1 MIKYLIL
8 SFRRGIIKIK
18 ENPQLAYT
26 LFTAVVIFF
35 AFLFTSNNF
44 LIIAKDAQER
54 LINARAGSIHDVFS
68 EFAFDYIDNP
78 EFLSSKIKEISEKN
92 KTISEFKVVV
102 FDNNQ
107 RVVIASLKED
117 EVNSIDDNPEVN
129 FLYNL
134 AWAQKNQPFT
144 KEIQENGERFFET
157 VQAISD
163 DEGTVVGAVYTKQT
177 LSQADKQLSENMF
190 SGIITL
196 IIVLLLIM
204 FLFFRNAKTIDY
216 MVLYRRMEEVSKI
229 KDDFLSIAT
238 HELRTPLTVI
248 RGYADLLKSSKNIK
262 PEDKKVID
270 IIDLQ
275 SKRLSLLIDD
285 ILCVPKLEQGKMDFV
300 FEKFDPKDEI
310 KDTIDSFEYTA
321 NEKGLKLI
329 NDIQETGIINV
340 DKSKFKQVLIN
351 IIGNAVKYTKEGE
364 VKVSTSIEDNVLK
377 IRISDTGIGMSAEE
391 QRGLFQKF
399 YRVKS
404 RETEDIVGTGLGL
417 WITAKFVKE
426 MKGEISVE
434 SIKGVG
440 THFII
445 SFPVVIEK
453 FSE

>member
-1 MIKYLIL
+1 
-8 SFRRGIIKIK
+8 
-18 ENPQLAYT
+18 
-26 LFTAVVIFF
+26 
-35 AFLFTSNNF
+35 
-44 LIIAKDAQER
+44 
-54 LINARAGSIHDVFS
+54 
-68 EFAFDYIDNP
+68 
-78 EFLSSKIKEISEKN
+78 
-92 KTISEFKVVV
+92 
-102 FDNNQ
+102 
-107 RVVIASLKED
+107 
-117 EVNSIDDNPEVN
+117 
-129 FLYNL
+129 
-134 AWAQKNQPFT
+134 
-144 KEIQENGERFFET
+144 
-157 VQAISD
+157 
-163 DEGTVVGAVYTKQT
+163 
-177 LSQADKQLSENMF
+177 MF